1 MLRVVAIDLIRGY
14 VRLRGTRLYEI
25 VRESIFNPPNLETLN
40 LSCNDQ
46 LNGYFSKTKWNSS
59 ASLKELDLIGVNF
72 FGNYLPES
80 VGYLTSLQRLN
91 LSTVKL
97 SNNSLKGAI
106 SSWIFSL
113 PSLSYLDL
121 SNNHFF
127 GQLKDFRYN
136 SILVIID
143 TSENQLQGLL
153 PKSIQNL
160 ESVVSINLALN
171 PLQVL
176 NLFRNH
182 LERCI
187 PKRPQ
192 FATFGNNAYEGNDG
206 LRGFLILGGCGSN
219 LILEKNNTT
228 FMPNKEGDSTF
239 LSELCWEVV
248 LIGYGCGLIIGFSM
262 AYVMLSSKKKLA
274 F

>member
-1 MLRVVAIDLIRGY
+1 MDLQDNHIEGP
-14 VRLRGTRLYEI
+14 
-25 VRESIFNPPNLETLN
+25 IFPQFT
-40 LSCNDQ
+40 
-46 LNGYFSKTKWNSS
+46 G
-59 ASLKELDLIGVNF
+59 G
-72 FGNYLPES
+72 
-80 VGYLTSLQRLN
+80 LQN

-106 SSWIFSL
+106 PSWIFSL

-143 TSENQLQGLL
+143 TSENQLQVLL

-160 ESVVSINLALN
+160 ESIVSINLALN
-171 PLQVL
+171 QLQVL

-206 LRGFLILGGCGSN
+206 LRGFLVLGGCGSN
-219 LILEKNNTT
+219 MILEKNNTT
-228 FMPNKEGDSTF
+228 FMPNKEGILLYAGLEPWGVSDSDTSTLAANLGWGLGRRVNDGSHIARGK
-239 LSELCWEVV
+239 LSN
-248 LIGYGCGLIIGFSM
+248 M
-262 AYVMLSSKKKLA
+262 
-274 F
+274 